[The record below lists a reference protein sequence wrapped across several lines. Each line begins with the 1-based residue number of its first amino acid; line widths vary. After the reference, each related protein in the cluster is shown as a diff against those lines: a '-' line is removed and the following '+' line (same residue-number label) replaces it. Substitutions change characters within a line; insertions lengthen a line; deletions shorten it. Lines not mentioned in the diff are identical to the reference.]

1 MAWDEELVARVRG
14 ALAGRRSIGEVRMF
28 GGMCFTLNG
37 NMLCGVDRARLM
49 FRIGKDQYA
58 DAVARPGAR
67 PMDITGKPMAGF
79 VFVDP
84 AQCDARTLKSWID
97 LAESYV
103 AALPPKRK
111 QKARAKPP
119 ERSRPSAKTRR

>member
-14 ALAGRRSIGEVRMF
+14 ALAGRQSIGEVRMF
-28 GGMCFTLNG
+28 GGMCFMLNG

-49 FRIGKDQYA
+49 FRVGKDQYA

-67 PMDITGKPMAGF
+67 PMNITGKPIAGF

-84 AQCDARTLKSWID
+84 AQCDTRALKSWIA

-103 AALPPKRK
+103 AALPPKKK
-111 QKARAKPP
+111 QKTRAKRP

>member
-1 MAWDEELVARVRG
+1 MAWDEGLVARVRG
-14 ALAGRRSIGEVRMF
+14 ALAGRQSIGEVRMF

-49 FRIGKDQYA
+49 FRVGKDQYA
-58 DAVARPGAR
+58 DAVSRPGAR

-84 AQCDARTLKSWID
+84 MQCDARTLKSWLD

-111 QKARAKPP
+111 QKTRAKLREPS
-119 ERSRPSAKTRR
+119 RSSAKTRR

>member
-14 ALAGRRSIGEVRMF
+14 ALAGRQSIGEVRMF
-28 GGMCFTLNG
+28 GGMCFMLNG

-49 FRIGKDQYA
+49 FRVGKDQYA

-84 AQCDARTLKSWID
+84 AKCDARTLKSWIG

-103 AALPPKRK
+103 CTLPLKK
-111 QKARAKPP
+111 KKKARAKQL
-119 ERSRPSAKTRR
+119 ERRPSAKTRQ

>member
-1 MAWDEELVARVRG
+1 
-14 ALAGRRSIGEVRMF
+14 MF

-49 FRIGKDQYA
+49 FRVGKDQYA

-84 AQCDARTLKSWID
+84 AKCDARTLKSWII

-103 AALPPKRK
+103 AALPLKK
-111 QKARAKPP
+111 KKKARAKQL
-119 ERSRPSAKTRR
+119 ERRPSTKPRP